1 VKRFRRGILF
11 GGATCFLWNQQGG
24 IGKMMRASMSYV
36 WFRGIS
42 SLSLFSGF
50 TLPVGGPIHQPIHPQ
65 RPKSKGEHA
74 VKTSS
79 FERKRLL
86 ILTADAGFG
95 HRSAANAVAAA
106 LEELYGDQCDVI
118 IVNPL
123 EDRRAPFFLRDS
135 QSDYDKLVR
144 RLPELYRLGYET
156 SDAVVPAAIVEQTLT
171 VLLFEVMRDIVRTY
185 RPDAILTTY
194 PLYQSPLRAV
204 MTITHSAIPLLV
216 SITDLAT
223 VHRLWF
229 SSSVDLSLAPTTIV
243 RDLALNY
250 GLAPEQVQVTGIPVN
265 PEVVREQ
272 RSKAEIRISLGWE
285 PDPITVLAV
294 GSRRVDRLV
303 DTLNILNHFGQPL
316 QLAIVAGKDEKL
328 FHDLKEMEWHVPVK
342 IYDYVNNIPT
352 LMKAADMIVC
362 KAGGLIVTEALACGR
377 PMMLI
382 DAIPGQET
390 GNADYVVQNGAG
402 DLARSTMEV
411 LETVSHWLMDGGRI
425 FNERAENARSLGRPN
440 AAYEVANALWMA
452 AQRSLANVP
461 GARGTGRLRL
471 VDLLTRNQINL
482 DDDPSARSE

>member
-1 VKRFRRGILF
+1 M
-11 GGATCFLWNQQGG
+11 N
-24 IGKMMRASMSYV
+24 
-36 WFRGIS
+36 
-42 SLSLFSGF
+42 LFSAYIQQDGGHIPQPVERR
-50 TLPVGGPIHQPIHPQ
+50 LPERKREMALSNVRG
-65 RPKSKGEHA
+65 S
-74 VKTSS
+74 VD
-79 FERKRLL
+79 RKRLL

-106 LEELYGDQCDVI
+106 IEEHYGDLCEVN

-204 MTITHSAIPLLV
+204 MTITRSSIPLLV

-229 SSSVDLSLAPTTIV
+229 SSSVDLSLAPTNLV

-250 GLAPEQVQVTGIPVN
+250 GLSPDQVQVTGIPVN
-265 PEVVREQ
+265 PEVVCEK
-272 RSKAEIRISLGWE
+272 RSPVEIRLALGWKPE
-285 PDPITVLAV
+285 PITVLAV

-303 DTLNILNHFGQPL
+303 DTLNILNHFGKPL

-328 FHDLKEMEWHVPVK
+328 YRELQEIEWHVPVK
-342 IYDYVNNIPT
+342 IYDYVENVPV
-352 LMKAADMIVC
+352 LMKAADFIVC
-362 KAGGLIVTEALACGR
+362 KAGGLIITEALACGR
-377 PMMLI
+377 PLILI

-402 DLARSTMEV
+402 DLVRSTMEV
-411 LETVSHWLMDGGRI
+411 LETVSHWLMDDGRI
-425 FNERAENARSLGRPN
+425 LNERAENARRLGRPN
-440 AAYEVANALWMA
+440 AAYEVANALWLA

-482 DDDPSARSE
+482 DDDPSSHVE